1 MQEVRPKFRL
11 RKIYEARNYLL
22 DEIKQN
28 DLMSE
33 KYKNTYKYLSYVKH
47 LLIIA
52 STVSGCV
59 SISAFTS
66 LVCVPIGI
74 TSSAAGINIC
84 AITAGIEKYNSVMK
98 KKKKKKH
105 YKTVLLGKGNLNTI
119 EVLISKTVID
129 MYIVHGE
136 FVPINNLKRLW
147 NILYKNNKNVLKN
160 CKKYTAN
167 KNSSVRKTK
176 ENISMLLSHCAFCSK
191 KKTISRN

>member
-1 MQEVRPKFRL
+1 MQEVRLKFRL

-22 DEIKQN
+22 DEIKHN

-47 LLIIA
+47 LLILA
-52 STVSGCV
+52 SKVSGCV
-59 SISAFTS
+59 SISASTS

-74 TSSAAGINIC
+74 TSSSAGINIWT
-84 AITAGIEKYNSVMK
+84 IIAGIEKYNSVMQK

-129 MYIVHGE
+129 LYISHGE
-136 FVPINNLKRLW
+136 FVPINN
-147 NILYKNNKNVLKN
+147 VLREYYEMKQEV
-160 CKKYTAN
+160 KK
-167 KNSSVRKTK
+167 
-176 ENISMLLSHCAFCSK
+176 L
-191 KKTISRN
+191 

>member
-1 MQEVRPKFRL
+1 MQEVRLKFRL

-28 DLMSE
+28 DLMNE

-84 AITAGIEKYNSVMK
+84 DITAGIEKYNSVME

-129 MYIVHGE
+129 LYIGHGE

-147 NILYKNNKNVLKN
+147 NILYKNNENVLKN

-176 ENISMLLSHCAFCSK
+176 QNISMLLSHCAFCSK

>member
-1 MQEVRPKFRL
+1 MQEVRLKFRL

-33 KYKNTYKYLSYVKH
+33 KYKNTYKYLSCVKH

-59 SISAFTS
+59 SISACTS

-129 MYIVHGE
+129 LYIGHGE
-136 FVPINNLKRLW
+136 FVPTNNLKRLW
-147 NILYKNNKNVLKN
+147 NILYKNNENVLKN

-167 KNSSVRKTK
+167 KKSSVRKTK
-176 ENISMLLSHCAFCSK
+176 QNISMLLSHCAFCSK